1 MILSKIIL
9 NIRHPSVRQA
19 LRDAN
24 DMHRNIMAG
33 FSVQGGEEMARAE
46 LRVLYRLFSKRD
58 QVYLLVS
65 SDERPNTAALAE
77 RGFYTDEALIRDVT
91 PLRDVFQAGRCL
103 RFELF
108 ASPCR
113 KVGGAGRN
121 SRRMFLETP
130 DERAEWLTRKGENGG
145 FHILQL
151 DELGGRVD
159 VVGRRDST
167 VIKNSA
173 VLYSGV
179 LRITDADAFWHSYS
193 EGIGPG
199 KAYGM
204 GMLNV
209 SAAVRRE

>member
-1 MILSKIIL
+1 MVLSKIIL
-9 NIRHPSVRQA
+9 DIRHPSVRQA
-19 LRDAN
+19 MRDAN
-24 DMHRNIMAG
+24 DMHRNIMSG
-33 FSVQGGEEMARAE
+33 FSAQGGEEMARAGM
-46 LRVLYRLFSKRD
+46 RVLYRLFSKRD
-58 QVYLLVS
+58 QLYLLVS
-65 SDERPNTAALAE
+65 SDERPDPAALAE
-77 RGFYTDEALIRDVT
+77 RGFYTDETLIRDVT
-91 PLRDVFQAGRCL
+91 PLKDVFQEGRCL

-130 DERAEWLTRKGENGG
+130 EERAEWLARKGENGG

-159 VVGRRDST
+159 VVGRRDSM
-167 VIKNSA
+167 VVKNSA

-179 LRITDADAFWHSYS
+179 LRITDADAFWRSYS

-209 SAAVRRE
+209 SAAIRRE